1 MKMDNKK
8 RAQAA
13 WAVLLALLALLFIP
27 QLPNLPRNSNPSE
40 SPAEDPAPDESGE
53 ENSDPNE
60 DGAEDTS
67 PDGSDEGWF
76 QDDPES
82 VGDPDAPTG
91 TPDSGGVAPAP
102 EDGQG
107 WEAPEDSGD
116 GTGTGSGTFGDII
129 DELLDEYPSATA
141 APSWL
146 APVFDDQD
154 GETTYGNDPYG
165 NVEDYPTVVPDLR
178 EDPQSFEE
186 LGADLQNRI
195 SGAAAVL
202 SLPAAQLHDELKDP
216 VTDLA
221 DETVQWALDNPA
233 QAVLVTGV
241 AVAGGGALL
250 VTASGTTAVSGAA
263 ASTLLGTGIIT
274 RSSVEAAES
283 RIEDLTGQGD
293 DSGTSAPSDEPWSPA
308 PGDDP
313 GDGDDVADVDDDTPT
328 ATPGSGGH
336 EEIEEPEP
344 DPVSAPSDDPW
355 SPAPGDD
362 AGDEDDI
369 ADPDSGEGGYLPG
382 GFV

>member
-1 MKMDNKK
+1 MDNKK

-13 WAVLLALLALLFIP
+13 WAVLLALLALLFLP
-27 QLPNLPRNSNPSE
+27 QVPNLPRNSNPSE

-60 DGAEDTS
+60 DGTEDTS

-76 QDDPES
+76 QD
-82 VGDPDAPTG
+82 DPDAPTG

-129 DELLDEYPSATA
+129 DDLLDDYPSATA

-146 APVFDDQD
+146 APFFEDSEDSGSGD
-154 GETTYGNDPYG
+154 GGETTYGNDPYG

-178 EDPQSFEE
+178 EDPQSFE
-186 LGADLQNRI
+186 
-195 SGAAAVL
+195 
-202 SLPAAQLHDELKDP
+202 ELKDP

-250 VTASGTTAVSGAA
+250 VTTSGTTAVSGAA

-293 DSGTSAPSDEPWSPA
+293 DGTEAPANKPWSPA

-313 GDGDDVADVDDDTPT
+313 GDGDDVADVDDDTPP

-336 EEIEEPEP
+336 EVIEEPEP

>member
-1 MKMDNKK
+1 
-8 RAQAA
+8 
-13 WAVLLALLALLFIP
+13 VL
-27 QLPNLPRNSNPSE
+27 
-40 SPAEDPAPDESGE
+40 
-53 ENSDPNE
+53 
-60 DGAEDTS
+60 
-67 PDGSDEGWF
+67 
-76 QDDPES
+76 
-82 VGDPDAPTG
+82 
-91 TPDSGGVAPAP
+91 
-102 EDGQG
+102 
-107 WEAPEDSGD
+107 
-116 GTGTGSGTFGDII
+116 
-129 DELLDEYPSATA
+129 
-141 APSWL
+141 
-146 APVFDDQD
+146 
-154 GETTYGNDPYG
+154 
-165 NVEDYPTVVPDLR
+165 
-178 EDPQSFEE
+178 
-186 LGADLQNRI
+186 
-195 SGAAAVL
+195 
-202 SLPAAQLHDELKDP
+202 
-216 VTDLA
+216 
-221 DETVQWALDNPA
+221 WALDNPA

-313 GDGDDVADVDDDTPT
+313 GDGDDVADVDDDTPP

-336 EEIEEPEP
+336 EVIEEPEP

>member
-1 MKMDNKK
+1 
-8 RAQAA
+8 
-13 WAVLLALLALLFIP
+13 
-27 QLPNLPRNSNPSE
+27 
-40 SPAEDPAPDESGE
+40 
-53 ENSDPNE
+53 
-60 DGAEDTS
+60 
-67 PDGSDEGWF
+67 
-76 QDDPES
+76 
-82 VGDPDAPTG
+82 
-91 TPDSGGVAPAP
+91 
-102 EDGQG
+102 
-107 WEAPEDSGD
+107 
-116 GTGTGSGTFGDII
+116 
-129 DELLDEYPSATA
+129 
-141 APSWL
+141 
-146 APVFDDQD
+146 
-154 GETTYGNDPYG
+154 
-165 NVEDYPTVVPDLR
+165 VVPDLR

-186 LGADLQNRI
+186 L
-195 SGAAAVL
+195 
-202 SLPAAQLHDELKDP
+202 KDS

-293 DSGTSAPSDEPWSPA
+293 DGHEEIEEPEPDPVSAPSDDPWSPA

-313 GDGDDVADVDDDTPT
+313 GDGDDVADVDDDTPP

-336 EEIEEPEP
+336 EVIEEPEP

>member
-1 MKMDNKK
+1 VKLMKMDNKK

-82 VGDPDAPTG
+82 VGDADAPTG

-146 APVFDDQD
+146 APFFDDSEDSGSGD

-293 DSGTSAPSDEPWSPA
+293 D
-308 PGDDP
+308 
-313 GDGDDVADVDDDTPT
+313 
-328 ATPGSGGH
+328 GH